1 MKTKKLK
8 LSEILILESEL
19 FGTKNSQTGEIVTH
33 GLLSQKL
40 SITTR
45 YWLTKL
51 GEIAKTEK
59 ESVET
64 LNNELVKELGTVM
77 ENGYYM
83 ISAAIE
89 EGSNIPNPNFIK
101 YNEEMDKL
109 LLAEKEI
116 NHFEFTLDL
125 FDNVTTTE
133 NYPIFYTLIDS
144 QPTVET
150 V

>member
-8 LSEILILESEL
+8 LSEILILETEL
-19 FGTKNSQTGEIVTH
+19 LGSKNSETGEIVTH

-64 LNNELVKELGTVM
+64 LNNELIKELGTVM

-83 ISAAIE
+83 ITATIG

-101 YNEEMDKL
+101 YNEEMNKL
-109 LLAEKEI
+109 LSAEKDI

-125 FDNVTTTE
+125 FDDVTTTE
-133 NYPIFYTLIDS
+133 NYPIFYTLIDV

-150 V
+150 E